1 MSEQVLSKQLA
12 TQSHARPDAEFK
24 LESDPGPWLYF
35 AAPVSFVV
43 TLALLCWLS
52 LASF

>member
-1 MSEQVLSKQLA
+1 MNEQVLSKQLVTR
-12 TQSHARPDAEFK
+12 TQARPEAELK

-35 AAPVSFVV
+35 AAPVSFAV

-52 LASF
+52 LTSF